1 MLLYLIVFALK
12 YLYMSLQSRHI
23 YQQANIIEVSNATN
37 QQPTNATFI
46 STETMETNAEKES
59 VRQKSKVVYDESRL
73 A

>member
-1 MLLYLIVFALK
+1 
-12 YLYMSLQSRHI
+12 MSPKTRHI
-23 YQQANIIEVSNATN
+23 KSLTNTTYEEPYAIIQE
-37 QQPTNATFI
+37 PTNATFI

>member
-1 MLLYLIVFALK
+1 MSPKQRHSKSQSTITHEELYAF
-12 YLYMSLQSRHI
+12 
-23 YQQANIIEVSNATN
+23 NE
-37 QQPTNATFI
+37 QPTNATFI